1 MAIAFSDTT
10 NKDGLIQI
18 CERLTG
24 LNDAGITGDSVL
36 LKQFTSALN
45 DAYDEVMPLVLMS
58 EGEFQF
64 DDYTNTTLPIAT
76 TNIVSGQRD
85 YGFTTDSAGH
95 SVLRIDKVAIKDSA
109 TNDDYRVIPQID
121 QTDHAARRMVE
132 DNSDNTGIPRA
143 YDLRG
148 GSIIFDITPDYAAT
162 AGLKIWYSR
171 TPDYFASTDTTE
183 TPGIPDTFHQLLA
196 LIASH
201 EWVFAYMPDETST
214 LTRLEAKI
222 AQRKLDLSKFMATRA
237 QTPLMAKAVHKNP
250 A

>member
-18 CERLTG
+18 CERLTALG
-24 LNDAGITGDSVL
+24 DAGISGDSVL
-36 LKQFTSALN
+36 IKQFTSAIN
-45 DAYDEVMPLVLMS
+45 DAYDEIMPLVLMS
-58 EGEFQF
+58 EGDFQF

-85 YGFTTDSAGH
+85 YGFTTDSAGR
-95 SVLRIDKVAIKDSA
+95 SVLRIDKIAIKDSA
-109 TNDDYRVIPQID
+109 TTDDYRVIPQID
-121 QTDHAARRMVE
+121 QTDNRARRMIE
-132 DNSDNTGIPRA
+132 DNADNIGIPTA

-148 GSIIFDITPDYAAT
+148 GSIMFNVTPDYAAT

-171 TPDYFASTDTTE
+171 TPVYFTDTNTTE
-183 TPGIPDTFHQLLA
+183 TPGIPDIFHQLLA

-201 EWVFAYMPDETST
+201 EWLFSYMPDEST
-214 LTRLEAKI
+214 MISRLEAKI
-222 AQRKLDLSKFMATRA
+222 AARKMDLSKFMATRS
-237 QTPLMAKAVHKNP
+237 QTPLMAKAVYKNP